1 MNPGTA
7 RHVLALVL
15 LIGSTLAALLMA
27 PLAAWRE
34 LGEPTTR
41 AGVLMV
47 VTVLVILS
55 LRRFGK
61 RTVRLERQLLCIFL
75 AAMPLVYLES
85 GLWHG
90 AKQELWL
97 EGVGFLVFGGWAL
110 LAYRR
115 DATVLAA
122 GIAAHGLLWD
132 SWHHDA
138 DFIHSWYARACL
150 VVDLGW
156 AAYVW
161 LQRDRLAWDE
171 PAAQPQ
177 AAKQVFG

>member
-7 RHVLALVL
+7 RYVLALVL
-15 LIGSTLAALLMA
+15 LIGSTLAALLMV

-47 VTVLVILS
+47 VMVLVLLS

-97 EGVGFLVFGGWAL
+97 EGVGFLLFGGWAF

-115 DATVLAA
+115 DASV
-122 GIAAHGLLWD
+122 
-132 SWHHDA
+132 
-138 DFIHSWYARACL
+138 
-150 VVDLGW
+150 
-156 AAYVW
+156 
-161 LQRDRLAWDE
+161 
-171 PAAQPQ
+171 
-177 AAKQVFG
+177 

>member
-1 MNPGTA
+1 MNPAA
-7 RHVLALVL
+7 RNVLALVL
-15 LIGSTLAALLMA
+15 LLGSTLAAILIA
-27 PLAAWRE
+27 PLAVWRD

-47 VTVLVILS
+47 VMVLVLLA

-61 RTVRLERQLLCIFL
+61 RTVRLERQLLCMFL

-97 EGVGFLVFGGWAL
+97 EGFGFLLFGGWAF

-115 DATVLAA
+115 DASFLAA

-138 DFIHSWYARACL
+138 DYIQSWYARACL

-156 AAYVW
+156 GAYVW
-161 LQRDRLAWDE
+161 LQRDRLAWGE
-171 PAAQPQ
+171 PAAQTQ
-177 AAKQVFG
+177 TAKQAFG